1 MKSFRIAVAVFGAQC
16 KLLIWPLNG
25 ETHSM
30 QHKFIINLAFVL
42 FLNLLVKPFYILGI
56 DTEVLNRV
64 GEEVYG
70 NYFALISF
78 SFLMNIF
85 LDAGITNFNTK
96 NIAQHSQLLQKH
108 FSNIIV
114 VRMLLAL
121 AYLLLIS
128 VVGLV
133 IGYSANQLLLLLVL
147 GFNQMLVAFILY
159 FRSNL
164 SGLHLFVQDSIISV
178 LDRVLLIG
186 FIGILLWGNVTE
198 KPFQIEWFVYGQTG
212 AYGLTTIVAFLLVL
226 RKASSFRLTWNVPF
240 TYMILKQSAPYA
252 LLILLMSIYYRSD
265 SVMLERMLPDG
276 AYHAGVYAQG
286 FRFFEAANMIAYL
299 FAALLLPMFSRMLSR
314 KEPIDDL
321 LRLSFRILMAGAL
334 ILGISCA
341 FYAETILSLRYDVV
355 SEHAVK
361 SFAILMFCFIPHCST
376 YIFGTVLTAN
386 GSMRLLNILAGSG
399 MVLNIVL
406 NLFLIPHYFAFGSA
420 VASLITQILTA
431 GFQLLLVLYIFKLS
445 VDWKL
450 VRSVLLFTGGVL
462 IIGWWTM
469 GITGMKVYDF
479 LLMCGVCVVWVFV
492 SGMLSRQALV
502 SLLRNRS

>member
-1 MKSFRIAVAVFGAQC
+1 VAVFGAQC

-212 AYGLTTIVAFLLVL
+212 AYGLTTLVAFLLVL
-226 RKASSFRLTWNVPF
+226 RKANSFRLTWNVPF
-240 TYMILKQSAPYA
+240 TYMIQAKCTLRFVDFADEH
-252 LLILLMSIYYRSD
+252 LLS
-265 SVMLERMLPDG
+265 
-276 AYHAGVYAQG
+276 
-286 FRFFEAANMIAYL
+286 
-299 FAALLLPMFSRMLSR
+299 
-314 KEPIDDL
+314 
-321 LRLSFRILMAGAL
+321 
-334 ILGISCA
+334 
-341 FYAETILSLRYDVV
+341 
-355 SEHAVK
+355 
-361 SFAILMFCFIPHCST
+361 
-376 YIFGTVLTAN
+376 
-386 GSMRLLNILAGSG
+386 
-399 MVLNIVL
+399 
-406 NLFLIPHYFAFGSA
+406 
-420 VASLITQILTA
+420 
-431 GFQLLLVLYIFKLS
+431 
-445 VDWKL
+445 
-450 VRSVLLFTGGVL
+450 
-462 IIGWWTM
+462 
-469 GITGMKVYDF
+469 
-479 LLMCGVCVVWVFV
+479 
-492 SGMLSRQALV
+492 
-502 SLLRNRS
+502 